1 MAERDDDK
9 VAGMG
14 EAIKQAEAGMKLFA
28 QDGPV
33 ETDKAA
39 AQKFKEEHEAQIKAL
54 EAEEKALTGKDNKA
68 ARTAKAKEV
77 KALKDQPQYIDACK
91 VCKDL
96 EPKNGF
102 FIIAKAKAEAPKA
115 EEPAK
120 KEEEPAKKDP
130 DAKKEP
136 KKDAKPK
143 KQESAGLSP
152 AETKELETLKND
164 IIARKAKLKEEG
176 LSGGQ
181 QNKDAQVVE
190 WVKRM
195 NELKEK
201 QDPGSTQKEKKSEK
215 KSGKGA
221 LSSEEQAACDALK
234 NEIEQYKGKLKNEF
248 GYSNKDIKAD
258 PDLIEMETKLK
269 AFEKRGG

>member
-1 MAERDDDK
+1 M
-9 VAGMG
+9 
-14 EAIKQAEAGMKLFA
+14 KQAEAGMALFA
-28 QDGPV
+28 QDGPI

-39 AQKFKEEHEAQIKAL
+39 AEKYKEDHEKNIAAKQA
-54 EAEEKALTGKDNKA
+54 EADALTGKDNKKE
-68 ARTAKAKEV
+68 RTAKSKEASEM
-77 KALKDQPQYIDACK
+77 KNDKQYIDACK
-91 VCKDL
+91 VVKGL

-102 FIIAKAKAEAPKA
+102 FIIQKDAPKK
-115 EEPAK
+115 EEPKKEEPK
-120 KEEEPAKKDP
+120 KEEE
-130 DAKKEP
+130 AKKED
-136 KKDAKPK
+136 KKKEKQK

-164 IIARKAKLKEEG
+164 LIARKSKLKEEG

-234 NEIEQYKGKLKNEF
+234 NEIEQYKGRLKNEF

-258 PDLIEMETKLK
+258 PDLLEMETKLK
-269 AFEKRGG
+269 AFEKR